1 MVTRKTFAQT
11 EFFWHL
17 TNPAVEPA
25 ANSRPRRLTFP
36 PGNMPSRH
44 GQSSAGIFSV
54 VAHTFCNTPLP
65 RLQVRSSVVLMM
77 EMSL

>member
-25 ANSRPRRLTFP
+25 ALTFP